1 MSKTKRPPRPYLTP
15 ERRRL
20 QLLAAASALAR
31 RDGWA
36 ALSMRAVAKEAG
48 VSRQT
53 LYDHFKDADALSEA
67 LLTHELEQLPDL
79 DSALAA
85 DEGASLGG
93 RLREGVR
100 GLLHLPAPERRLLS
114 LVAAGLGPG
123 GDAGRRQLEESLAK
137 RWGPTLG
144 AMTGLGDREARAAA
158 GALVKA
164 SLGLADAADD
174 GLISRM
180 SAEALAVSIV
190 TGAIQQLWD
199 DSQ

>member
-1 MSKTKRPPRPYLTP
+1 MSKSKQPPRPYLSP

-31 RDGWA
+31 REGWA
-36 ALSMRAVAKEAG
+36 ALSMRSVAREAG

-53 LYDHFKDADALSEA
+53 LYDHFKDAEALSEA
-67 LLTHELEQLPDL
+67 LLEHELDQLPDL
-79 DSALAA
+79 DGPLGS
-85 DEGASLGG
+85 EGASLGE

-100 GLLHLPAPERRLLS
+100 GLLQLPPAERRLLS

-123 GDAGRRQLEESLAK
+123 GDEGRRQLERSLAR
-137 RWGPTLG
+137 RWAPMLS
-144 AMTGLGDREARAAA
+144 AMTGLGEPEAKAAA
-158 GALVKA
+158 GALIKA
-164 SLGLADAADD
+164 TLGLADAADD

-180 SAEALAVSIV
+180 SAEALAVSLV

-199 DSQ
+199 DGQ